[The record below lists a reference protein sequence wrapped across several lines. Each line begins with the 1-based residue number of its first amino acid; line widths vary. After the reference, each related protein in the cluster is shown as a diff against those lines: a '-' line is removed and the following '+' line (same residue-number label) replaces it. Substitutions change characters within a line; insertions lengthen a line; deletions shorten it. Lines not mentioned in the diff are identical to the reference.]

1 MFFVVDGDAWLVD
14 DWEFDFQPGIFDRDC
29 AYVWCSQ
36 NPVNNL
42 TYHNGGVKLFNKS
55 ILMKKK
61 KWDTL
66 DMFTGIMPK
75 IHAEDRVSCITS
87 FNVDE
92 FATWRS
98 AFRECVKLYKTNQ
111 MAKLTSW
118 LNSDA
123 NKPFG
128 EYAMLGAWS
137 GSQYAKE
144 NINDHQA
151 LLRINDYKWL
161 EQKFKEIE

>member
-1 MFFVVDGDAWLVD
+1 
-14 DWEFDFQPGIFDRDC
+14 
-29 AYVWCSQ
+29 
-36 NPVNNL
+36 
-42 TYHNGGVKLFNKS
+42 
-55 ILMKKK
+55 
-61 KWDTL
+61 
-66 DMFTGIMPK
+66 
-75 IHAEDRVSCITS
+75 
-87 FNVDE
+87 VDE

-98 AFRECVKLYKTNQ
+98 AFRECVKLYKANQ